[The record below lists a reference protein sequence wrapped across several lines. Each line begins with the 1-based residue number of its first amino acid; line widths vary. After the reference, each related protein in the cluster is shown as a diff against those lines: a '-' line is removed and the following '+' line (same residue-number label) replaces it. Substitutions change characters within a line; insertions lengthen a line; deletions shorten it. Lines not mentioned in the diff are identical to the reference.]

1 MIEIKNLYY
10 SYQESEF
17 ALKNINLKIESGQF
31 VSILGSNGSGKSTLA
46 LCLSGLLNPTS
57 GEILID
63 GEAASSDNVRKKT
76 GILFQNPD
84 NQILTS
90 TVERELA
97 FTLENL
103 NTPYEIM
110 KNKVSDYI
118 NKFKLKNFI
127 NRIPDSLSGGEKQKI
142 TLASVII
149 SEPDYLILDEPTSL
163 LSPKSKS
170 EMIEIIKDYHKKNGK
185 TVILITQISSE
196 ALFSDKVVIMKNGE
210 IVNIEK
216 PENIFNESGYL
227 QEYGIRPVLLKDG
240 GK

>member
-142 TLASVII
+142 TLASVLI

>member
-1 MIEIKNLYY
+1 MIEVKNLYY
-10 SYQESEF
+10 SYQEPEF
-17 ALKNINLKIESGQF
+17 VLKNINLNIESGQF
-31 VSILGSNGSGKSTLA
+31 ISILGPNGSGKSTLA
-46 LCLSGLLNPTS
+46 LCLSGLLNPAE

-63 GEAASSDNVRKKT
+63 GEKASSKNVRQKT

-103 NTPYEIM
+103 NISYDIM
-110 KNKVSDYI
+110 KKKVSEHI
-118 NKFKLKNFI
+118 HRFKLENYI

-142 TLASVII
+142 ALASVLI

-170 EMIEIIKDYHKKNGK
+170 EIIGIIRDYHKKNGK
-185 TVILITQISSE
+185 TVILITQVPDE
-196 ALFSDKVVIMKNGE
+196 ALFSDKVIIMKNGE
-210 IVNIEK
+210 IVKLDN
-216 PENIFNESGYL
+216 PECILKKEENL
-227 QEYGIRPVLLKDG
+227 KEYGIRPLS
-240 GK
+240 